1 MKSKR
6 TSVRNG
12 WILTSILCVVMAL
25 VLLIGYKGL
34 DWGKSTLPPTSTKTP
49 TNHAANNESDP
60 TFAQEVLEFPNSDLN
75 NGPVLIPLHTT
86 LAQLNIDSGDE
97 TVNTEV
103 PPIPEM
109 TFALSQE
116 MRNQVE
122 ATLVYRPDIGG
133 GYVILAPAGWQATA
147 VVGANGSYGV
157 TFQDPNNP
165 EQNMNYSDTAWSC
178 TGCAITAIG
187 AYFPDK
193 AKWADAMGFPINNPL
208 EFIQQHTL
216 GAAGAEARIVRY
228 TLPAD
233 SNGYQDEGAAYYD
246 EGEWGYL
253 FRSIEIHQSQTAP
266 QQEVVETLMNFFT
279 DNHGPLFIPEPNRE
293 KTD

>member
-6 TSVRNG
+6 RSVRNG
-12 WILTSILCVVMAL
+12 SILTSIVCVVMAL

-34 DWGKSTLPPTSTKTP
+34 NWGKSTPPPTSTNAP
-49 TNHAANNESDP
+49 TNLAANNESEP
-60 TFAQEVLEFPNSDLN
+60 RFTQEVLEFPNSDLN

-97 TVNTEV
+97 TVNTVV

-116 MRNQVE
+116 MKNQVE

-133 GYVILAPAGWQATA
+133 GYVILAPAGWLATA

-178 TGCAITAIG
+178 TGCAITSIG

-193 AKWADAMGFPINNPL
+193 AEWADAMGFTIYNPL
-208 EFIQQHTL
+208 KFSERHIL
-216 GAAGAEARIVRY
+216 GAAGAEARTVRY
-228 TLPAD
+228 TLSAD

-253 FRSIEIHQSQTAP
+253 FRSIKIHLSQIT
-266 QQEVVETLMNFFT
+266 QHQEVVETLMKFFT
-279 DNHGPLFIPEPNRE
+279 DNHGPLFIADPNRE
-293 KTD
+293 KSD